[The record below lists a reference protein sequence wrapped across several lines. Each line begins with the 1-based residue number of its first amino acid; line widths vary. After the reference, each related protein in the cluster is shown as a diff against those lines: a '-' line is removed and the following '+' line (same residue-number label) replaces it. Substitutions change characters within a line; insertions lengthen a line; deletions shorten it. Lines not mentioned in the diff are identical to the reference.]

1 MTAEELIVKR
11 YLEMERK
18 MDALEEQFESY
29 KKEVEENRISLLSEI
44 ADFENVLHTLSKYV
58 KVDEFSVT
66 FELKK
71 YIEEDAADIEYIK
84 KFFSIP
90 DASDKPH
97 DGEGGK

>member
-1 MTAEELIVKR
+1 MTAEELIVKKF
-11 YLEMERK
+11 LDMERNIG
-18 MDALEEQFESY
+18 ALEEQLESER
-29 KKEVEENRISLLSEI
+29 KEAEENRISLLSEL
-44 ADFENVLHTLSKYV
+44 ADLDNVIHTLSKYV

-90 DASDKPH
+90 DASGESH
-97 DGEGGK
+97 EGEGGK